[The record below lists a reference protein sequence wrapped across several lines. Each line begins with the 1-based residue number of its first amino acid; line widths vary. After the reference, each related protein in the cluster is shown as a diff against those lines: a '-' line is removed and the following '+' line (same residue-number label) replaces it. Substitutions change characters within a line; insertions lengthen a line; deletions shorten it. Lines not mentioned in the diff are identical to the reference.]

1 MTHRENV
8 LRAVRFEQPEY
19 IPMVF
24 HINAACWHHY
34 DQHALQD
41 LMEQHR
47 FLFPHFMRQDC
58 VTPVFGANERQSSPY
73 TDPWGCVW
81 ETTDDGIVGS
91 VRHHP
96 LAEWH
101 DISTYRPPDPA
112 LTDGMF
118 PIDWQAAIAEATKR
132 KEQADLVYCELPHGH
147 TFLRLADIRGYENLL
162 VDMSDGDFRLTS
174 LIDMVQLFNEQVV
187 LRRLDLGPDIMGYP
201 DDLGMQQGPMIAP
214 RHFRQYI
221 KPLYQRL
228 MRPARDRGCVVHMH
242 SDGDIR
248 LLAEDLLDCGVDI
261 INLQDRVNGIGWI
274 AEHLAGRI
282 CIDLDIDRQH
292 VTVRGTPKEIDDLI
306 LEEVRSLG
314 GRQGGL
320 MMIYGLYPGVPLRNV
335 RALMDAMEKYSTFH
349 S

>member
-1 MTHRENV
+1 MNHRENV
-8 LRAVRFEQPEY
+8 LRAVRFEQPDY

-47 FLFPHFMRQDC
+47 FLFPHFTRQEC
-58 VTPVFGANERQSSPY
+58 VRPVFALNERRCAPY

-91 VRHHP
+91 VRYHP
-96 LAEWH
+96 LAKWH
-101 DISTYRPPDPA
+101 DIGAYRFPDPA
-112 LTDGMF
+112 ATDGTF
-118 PIDWQAAIAEATKR
+118 PMDWQAVSAETTKR
-132 KEQADLVYCELPHGH
+132 KAQGELVCGELPHGH
-147 TFLRLADIRGYENLL
+147 TFLRLMDIRGYENVL
-162 VDMSDGDFRLTS
+162 VDMSDDDPRLVN
-174 LIDMVQLFNEQVV
+174 LIDQVQLFNEQVV
-187 LRRLDLGPDIMGYP
+187 FRRLDFAPDIMSYP
-201 DDLGMQQGPMIAP
+201 DDLGMQQGPMLSP
-214 RHFRQYI
+214 QHFRKYI
-221 KPLYQRL
+221 KPVYQRL

-248 LLAEDLLDCGVDI
+248 LLVDDLIDCGVDI
-261 INLQDRVNGIGWI
+261 INLQDRVNGIAWI

-282 CIDLDIDRQH
+282 CIELDIDRQH
-292 VTVRGTPKEIDDLI
+292 GTVRGTPREIDDLI

-320 MMIYGLYPGVPLRNV
+320 MMIYGLYPGVPLQNV
-335 RALMDAMEKYSTFH
+335 KALMDAMEDYSTYH